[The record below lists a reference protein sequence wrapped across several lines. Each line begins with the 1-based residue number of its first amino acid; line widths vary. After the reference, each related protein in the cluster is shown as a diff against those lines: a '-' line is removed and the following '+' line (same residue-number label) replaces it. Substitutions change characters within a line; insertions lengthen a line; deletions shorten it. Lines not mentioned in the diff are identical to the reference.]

1 MPVVPADVVELAR
14 RVLFRLVE
22 QSGFV
27 EAIAESVR
35 RPRHHRHM
43 SKPDPPAHHQVHA
56 LRQLANPL
64 PNRDPVGGG
73 IARHVAVEADPVDR
87 ADIALLVAL
96 VGLGELS
103 RDEREAQVDQ
113 ISFLAQPDELLAQL
127 RAGWWTN
134 VLRRKHELIVQTDVR
149 FVNTPA
155 GKFHLP
161 DAAHTPSSQ
170 LLPTCWNTM
179 RSYRHQTCL
188 LYTKLIVQ
196 TYVPF
201 VNTPAGKFHLPDAA
215 HTPSSQLLPT
225 CWNTMRSY
233 RHQ

>member
-14 RVLFRLVE
+14 RVLFRLVK

-43 SKPDPPAHHQVHA
+43 GKPDPTAHHQVHA

-64 PNRDPVGGG
+64 PDRDPVGGG

-87 ADIALLVAL
+87 ADIALLVVL
-96 VGLGELS
+96 VGLRKLS

-113 ISFLAQPDELLAQL
+113 ISLLAQTDELLAQL

-149 FVNTPA
+149 FVNTSACQFQLQTRSP
-155 GKFHLP
+155 
-161 DAAHTPSSQ
+161 TPSSQ
-170 LLPTCWNTM
+170 ASPNPPNTM
-179 RSYRHQTCL
+179 RAYRHQAPHPPPLT
-188 LYTKLIVQ
+188 
-196 TYVPF
+196 
-201 VNTPAGKFHLPDAA
+201 
-215 HTPSSQLLPT
+215 
-225 CWNTMRSY
+225 
-233 RHQ
+233 

>member
-14 RVLFRLVE
+14 RVLFRLVK

-43 SKPDPPAHHQVHA
+43 GKPDPTAHHQVHA
-56 LRQLANPL
+56 LGQLANPL

-87 ADIALLVAL
+87 ADIALLVVL
-96 VGLGELS
+96 VGLRKLS

-113 ISFLAQPDELLAQL
+113 IPLLAEADELLTQL
-127 RAGWWTN
+127 RASWWTN

-155 GKFHLP
+155 HKFHLQDP
-161 DAAHTPSSQ
+161 AHTPSSQAFPTCSNTMRSYRHQTPPPTPSSQ
-170 LLPTCWNTM
+170 LLPTCSNTL
-179 RSYRHQTCL
+179 RSDCL
-188 LYTKLIVQ
+188 QALSLI
-196 TYVPF
+196 
-201 VNTPAGKFHLPDAA
+201 HI
-215 HTPSSQLLPT
+215 S
-225 CWNTMRSY
+225 
-233 RHQ
+233 